1 MKTKNIFL
9 NTLVVIIFL
18 NTNYLIAQTNT
29 SPTQT
34 VCAGSIAEP
43 YLINP
48 ASPGSI
54 YYWSISGG
62 GVIASG
68 QGTNQIFVDW
78 STTPGGPYTI
88 AVVEEDVNGCF
99 GDSIKVEVTIADA
112 AIASTINTDNICEGS
127 AYTVSGATAS
137 NYSSLSWSS
146 SGTGTFILGS
156 TLTPVYTPSA
166 SDISNGNVTLTLTA
180 HGNAPCIDATSNIL
194 LSIIPLPSVD
204 AGSDDNICEG
214 STFTPNTTLAS
225 NYSSIS
231 WSTSGTGTF
240 TLGNT
245 LNPIYTPSSAD
256 ILSGTV
262 TLTLAASGNSPCSNV
277 TDDMLLTIVPIS
289 VVDAGITTD
298 ICEGSTYTVSGA
310 TASNYSSISW
320 STSGTGTFT
329 LGNTLTPI
337 YTPSSADITNGSV
350 VLTISVL
357 GSAPC
362 NITPIISSMILNII
376 PAPISDAGSDDY
388 ICQGVDYTFITGY
401 ASTLHSASVS
411 WVTSGDG
418 TFTNVSTLTPT
429 YSPGP
434 NDIINGTVDLSLIST
449 GNNPCATDV
458 DDMTLIIN
466 QAPSTGPINHW

>member
-78 STTPGGPYTI
+78 SSTPGGPYTI

-245 LNPIYTPSSAD
+245 L
-256 ILSGTV
+256 
-262 TLTLAASGNSPCSNV
+262 
-277 TDDMLLTIVPIS
+277 
-289 VVDAGITTD
+289 
-298 ICEGSTYTVSGA
+298 
-310 TASNYSSISW
+310 
-320 STSGTGTFT
+320 
-329 LGNTLTPI
+329 TPI

-434 NDIINGTVDLSLIST
+434 NDVINGTVDLSLIST